1 MMIKKPKISVIMGV
15 YNGEKTLNRAIE
27 SICAQ
32 TFTDWELII
41 CDDCSDDGTKI
52 LLQKWCKR
60 EPRIISLRNEKNCRL
75 ATSLNRCLEKASGEY
90 IARMDDD
97 DVSFPERFE
106 IQSLFL
112 DTHPEYG
119 FVSSMVDGFDGQRIF
134 PDYWHRKEKP
144 EKRDFLLGS
153 QFVHPATMFRKDAL
167 QKVGGYRVC
176 KETRRMEDYDLFMRL
191 YSVGYRGYNI
201 QKTLLK
207 YYVNP
212 GKTLYRH
219 RIDEVRVRYN
229 GFKQL
234 GLFPQGLIYV
244 IRPLIVGIVP
254 SNMLRI
260 LKTRK

>member
-1 MMIKKPKISVIMGV
+1 
-15 YNGEKTLNRAIE
+15 
-27 SICAQ
+27 
-32 TFTDWELII
+32 
-41 CDDCSDDGTKI
+41 
-52 LLQKWCKR
+52 
-60 EPRIISLRNEKNCRL
+60 
-75 ATSLNRCLEKASGEY
+75 
-90 IARMDDD
+90 
-97 DVSFPERFE
+97 
-106 IQSLFL
+106 
-112 DTHPEYG
+112 
-119 FVSSMVDGFDGQRIF
+119 
-134 PDYWHRKEKP
+134 
-144 EKRDFLLGS
+144 
-153 QFVHPATMFRKDAL
+153 
-167 QKVGGYRVC
+167 
-176 KETRRMEDYDLFMRL
+176 MEDYDLFMRL